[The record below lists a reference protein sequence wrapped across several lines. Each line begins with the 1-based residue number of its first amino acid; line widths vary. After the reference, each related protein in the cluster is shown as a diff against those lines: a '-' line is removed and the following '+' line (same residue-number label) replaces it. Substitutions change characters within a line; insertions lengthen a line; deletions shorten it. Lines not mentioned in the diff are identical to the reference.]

1 MDFGNLKKSIEAIE
15 MSDEMQARIIKNCR
29 LSTTHKTEEF
39 TMKKRN
45 NNWFMKPIA
54 IAAVL
59 TLCMVAA
66 GAASHFGMFKDIT
79 DWSGAVT
86 GTEYVQATEDIQLDA
101 STTKDELAVTIT
113 LLTPDTV
120 PYSELDTMGIGSYK
134 IVDLNGKVIVNGE
147 SSDFFHI
154 VDGKV
159 NIFIPLNGLENG
171 SYKLVVDAFSGAKKA
186 DNILRISGSWECEF
200 TI

>member
-1 MDFGNLKKSIEAIE
+1 MDFGNLKTSIEKIE

-29 LSTTHKTEEF
+29 LSASYKTEEF

-45 NNWFMKPIA
+45 HHFFLKPIA

-59 TLCMVAA
+59 TLCMAAA
-66 GAASHFGMFKDIT
+66 GAAGHFGMFRDIT
-79 DWSGAVT
+79 DWTGAVT
-86 GTEYVQATEDIQLDA
+86 GTEYVQATNDIQLSA
-101 STTKDELAVTIT
+101 SATGDELSVTVT
-113 LLTPDTV
+113 LLTPDAV

-134 IVDLNGKVIVNGE
+134 IADLNGKVIVKGE
-147 SSDFFHI
+147 SFDFFHI

-159 NIFIPLNGLENG
+159 NISIPLSGIEAG
-171 SYKLVVDAFSGAKKA
+171 HYTLVVDSFLGAKKA
-186 DNILRISGSWECEF
+186 DQDLRIIGSWACEF

>member
-1 MDFGNLKKSIEAIE
+1 MDFGNLKTSIEKIE

-29 LSTTHKTEEF
+29 LSATYKTEEF

-45 NNWFMKPIA
+45 TNWFMKPIA

-79 DWSGAVT
+79 NWSGAVT
-86 GTEYVQATEDIQLDA
+86 GTEYVQATDDIQLNVSAAEDN
-101 STTKDELAVTIT
+101 LAVTVT
-113 LLTPDTV
+113 LLTPDTL
-120 PYSELDTMGIGSYK
+120 PYSELETMGIGSYK
-134 IVDLNGKVIVNGE
+134 IVDQNGNVVFNGE
-147 SSDFFHI
+147 NSDFSLI

-159 NIFIPLNGLENG
+159 NISISLNGIENG
-171 SYKLVVDAFSGAKKA
+171 SYKLVVDTFSGAKKA

>member
-1 MDFGNLKKSIEAIE
+1 MDFGNLKTSIEKIE

-29 LSTTHKTEEF
+29 LSASYKTEEF

-45 NNWFMKPIA
+45 HHFFLKPIA

-59 TLCMVAA
+59 TLCMAAA
-66 GAASHFGMFKDIT
+66 GAAGHFGMFRDIT
-79 DWSGAVT
+79 DWTGAVT
-86 GTEYVQATEDIQLDA
+86 GTEYVQATNDIQLSA
-101 STTKDELAVTIT
+101 SATGDELSVTVT
-113 LLTPDTV
+113 LLTPDAV

-134 IVDLNGKVIVNGE
+134 IVDQNGNVVFNGE
-147 SSDFFHI
+147 NSDFSLI

-159 NIFIPLNGLENG
+159 NISISLNGIENG
-171 SYKLVVDAFSGAKKA
+171 SYKLVVDTFSGAKKA

>member
-1 MDFGNLKKSIEAIE
+1 MDFGNLKTSIEKIE

-79 DWSGAVT
+79 NWSGAVT
-86 GTEYVQATEDIQLDA
+86 GTEYVHATEDIRLEA
-101 STTKDELAVTIT
+101 SATKDELAVTIT
-113 LLTPDTV
+113 LLTPDTM
-120 PYSELDTMGIGSYK
+120 PYSELETLAIGSYK
-134 IVDLNGKVIVNGE
+134 VVDQNGNVIFNGAN
-147 SSDFFHI
+147 SDFFHI

-159 NIFIPLNGLENG
+159 NISIPLNGIENG
-171 SYKLVVDAFSGAKKA
+171 SYKLVVDTFSGAKKA
-186 DNILRISGSWECEF
+186 DSILRISGSWECEF